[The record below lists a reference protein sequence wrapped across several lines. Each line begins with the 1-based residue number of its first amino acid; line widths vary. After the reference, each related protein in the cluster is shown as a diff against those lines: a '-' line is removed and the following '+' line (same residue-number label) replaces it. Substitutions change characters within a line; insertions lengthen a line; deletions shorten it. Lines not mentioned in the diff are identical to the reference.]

1 MTCGRQFNLKSLRST
16 ARAMIRRGIERSLEI
31 GAKCP
36 VHFIVIKS
44 SINVRA
50 LATFVGSL
58 EDEATYVRWRRGM
71 FIIYGSVGL
80 TAIAVVLAT
89 HLSQLAIQLAGN

>member
-1 MTCGRQFNLKSLRST
+1 
-16 ARAMIRRGIERSLEI
+16 MIRRGIERSLEI
-31 GAKCP
+31 RAKCP

-58 EDEATYVRWRRGM
+58 EDEATYVKWRRGM